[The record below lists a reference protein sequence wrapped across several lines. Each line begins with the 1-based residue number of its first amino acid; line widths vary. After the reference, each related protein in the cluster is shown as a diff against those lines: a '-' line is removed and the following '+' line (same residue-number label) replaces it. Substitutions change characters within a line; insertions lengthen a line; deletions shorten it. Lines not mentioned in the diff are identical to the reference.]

1 MFFAPLG
8 GEFTTLEEMKDRKR
22 ELGYSVDGLS
32 KVTGIPKAT
41 LQKIFGGQTKSPRR
55 ETIEKLT
62 AVLEKKSVSYHT
74 PEYRGSIVA
83 EGTPVK
89 AWNGTVHYLDNP
101 YGNKKQGDYTIDDY
115 LALPDDKRYE
125 LIDGVIYEMASPS
138 TNHQVI
144 AAFLLHRLMICAEEH
159 PSPCYPYIAPLDVQL
174 DKDQKTMVQ
183 PDIIICCDPKQNTG
197 KRLFGA
203 PDFAAEVLSPSTRKK
218 DMFIKLNKYKN
229 AGVREYWMI
238 DPLKQKVIVYLF
250 YKDDDIMIY
259 SFDDEI
265 PVSISD
271 ELCKV
276 CFAPI
281 KERLVVIEND
291 ES

>member
-1 MFFAPLG
+1 M
-8 GEFTTLEEMKDRKR
+8 TLEEMKDRKR
-22 ELGYSVDGLS
+22 ELGYSVEGLS

-41 LQKIFGGQTKSPRR
+41 LQKIFGGQTKSPRQ

-62 AVLEKKSVSYHT
+62 AVLEKKPEPYHI
-74 PEYRGSIVA
+74 PEYRGNIVA
-83 EGTPVK
+83 EGAPAK
-89 AWNGTVHYLDNP
+89 AWNGTVQYLDNP
-101 YGNKKQGDYTIDDY
+101 YGNKKQGEYTIDDY

-144 AAFLLHRLMICAEEH
+144 AAFLHYRLMRCAEEH
-159 PSPCYPYIAPLDVQL
+159 PSACYPYIAPLDVQL
-174 DKDQKTMVQ
+174 DKDQKTIVQ
-183 PDIIICCDPKQNTG
+183 PDVMICCDPKQNTG
-197 KRLFGA
+197 MRLFGA

-238 DPLKQKVIVYLF
+238 DPLKQKVVVYLF
-250 YKDDDIMIY
+250 YKDDDITIY

-271 ELCKV
+271 GLCKV
-276 CFAPI
+276 CFASI